1 MSQHPIEGLMASVLE
16 NLKKVVD
23 ANTVIGEPMNLP
35 NGTSIIP
42 VTKLACGFGCGG
54 GEYGKHG
61 AEQRLPFGG
70 GTGGG
75 ISVQPLGF
83 IAATAEDVKF
93 IHIDDA
99 APASNIDAAVD
110 SIIKLCKTFTKKKEE
125 RDEKKAKEAVVEV
138 DVTESD
144 SEAESK

>member
-23 ANTVIGEPMNLP
+23 ANTVIGEPLNLP

-54 GEYGKHG
+54 GEYGKQG
-61 AEQRLPFGG
+61 SEVKMPFGG

-83 IAATAEDVKF
+83 IAVTADDVKF
-93 IHIDDA
+93 VHIDADSPVGNIETIVDA
-99 APASNIDAAVD
+99 VV
-110 SIIKLCKTFTKKKEE
+110 KLCKTLGKKKAEKEE
-125 RDEKKAKEAVVEV
+125 GSEEEIIV
-138 DVTESD
+138 
-144 SEAESK
+144 EAEAAPEETPTEA